1 MKNRNEDNVV
11 FTIIQHFTKV
21 FSKFLLKEYVYKVQ
35 NTGDY
40 YAFTQL
46 ITSFLSFTCLMVSH
60 FYTCRFYIEN
70 LHPGTRQ

>member
-21 FSKFLLKEYVYKVQ
+21 FSKFLHKVNVYKVQ
-35 NTGDY
+35 TKGDFG
-40 YAFTQL
+40 AFTSL
-46 ITSFLSFTCLMVSH
+46 ITSFLHFTWLPVSH